1 MVAATDVIVVG
12 GGLVGASCAL
22 ALTQQGLSV
31 ILLDSKPSSGNLPK
45 QAWDSRIYAISPG
58 NAVWLQSLGVWDM
71 LDCERVCV
79 IDGMQI
85 WADANDAPLE
95 FISYEANATS
105 LGFIV
110 ENQQL
115 QYALRSALERA
126 GITLLTGVECTELRV
141 EREKAVLKT
150 SDGRCLETKLV
161 IAADGGNS
169 WLRAQADI
177 PVQSHDYRQMGVVAN
192 FETELPHQNIARQWF
207 HEDGVLAWLPLPDN
221 RISMVWSAGNDK
233 ARYLLSLDADALAME
248 VAMAGVNKLGL
259 LKTITAAVAF
269 PLIMQT
275 ARQLVQ
281 PRLALVGDAA
291 HQIHPLAGQG
301 VNLGFRDVIALTGVL
316 EEKNTHQ
323 DIGDVV
329 LLRHYER
336 ARKTDMLTM
345 RHLTHGLH
353 SLFANE
359 QAMVKKLREWGVS
372 LTNRQPGLK
381 RYLIKRALA

>member
-1 MVAATDVIVVG
+1 MVAVTDVIVVG

-22 ALTQQGLSV
+22 ALAQRGLSV
-31 ILLDSKPSSGNLPK
+31 ILLDSKPSSGNLPR

-58 NAVWLQSLGVWDM
+58 NVAWLQSLGVWDK
-71 LDCERVCV
+71 LDCERVCA

-85 WADANDAPLE
+85 WADTNDAPLE
-95 FISYEANATS
+95 LRSYEANATS
-105 LGFIV
+105 LGLIV

-115 QYALRSALERA
+115 QYALWSALERA
-126 GITLLTGVECTELRV
+126 GVTLLTGVECTELRV
-141 EREKAVLKT
+141 EREQAVLKI
-150 SDGRCLETKLV
+150 SDGHFLETKLV

-169 WLRAQADI
+169 WLRTRAGI
-177 PVQSHDYRQMGVVAN
+177 LVQSHDYEQMGVVAN
-192 FETELPHQNIARQWF
+192 YETELPHQNIARQWF
-207 HEDGVLAWLPLPDN
+207 HEDSVLAWLPLSGN
-221 RISMVWSAGNDK
+221 RISMVWSADNDK
-233 ARYLLSLDADALAME
+233 ARYLLDLDADALAME
-248 VAMAGVNKLGL
+248 VAMAGVNKLGS

-269 PLIMQT
+269 PLAMQT

-301 VNLGFRDVIALTGVL
+301 MNLGFRDVIALAGVL

-345 RHLTHGLH
+345 HHLTHGLH

-359 QAMVKKLREWGVS
+359 QAMVKKIREWGVS

-381 RYLIKRALA
+381 RYLIKQALA

>member
-45 QAWDSRIYAISPG
+45 QAWDSRIYTISPG

>member
-1 MVAATDVIVVG
+1 MAATDVIVVG

-22 ALTQQGLSV
+22 ALAQQGLSV